1 MAMNQ
6 KQRTQKSQMD
16 SAQARRLKFINK
28 ASEVVDRVQTELE
41 ADNVAYSV
49 GEVCRTIKAA
59 IYEELISL

>member
-1 MAMNQ
+1 MNQ
-6 KQRTQKSQMD
+6 QQRKQKSQMD

-28 ASEVVDRVQTELE
+28 ASEVVDRVQKELE

-49 GEVCRTIKAA
+49 GEVCRTVKSA